1 MAKPKSTKK
10 IKTIMKLSI
19 EAGKA
24 TPAPPIGPALGQHG
38 VNIQEFVTQYNDKTR
53 EQIGNVIPC
62 ILTIYEDRSFTI
74 ELKTPPVASLI
85 LKAIKVAKGS
95 AKPNTDKI
103 GKITK
108 AQIKE
113 IAEQKIDDLNTTNL
127 DAAAKIVAGTALN
140 MGVEVI
146 D

>member
-1 MAKPKSTKK
+1 MAKEKK
-10 IKTIMKLSI
+10 IKAILKLTI

-53 EQIGNVIPC
+53 DKMGDVIPC
-62 ILTIYEDRSFTI
+62 ILTIFEDRTFTI
-74 ELKTPPVASLI
+74 ELKTPPVTNLL
-85 LKAIKVAKGS
+85 LKSVGLKKGS
-95 AKPNTDKI
+95 AKPNLVKV
-103 GKITK
+103 GKVTR

-113 IAEQKIDDLNTTNL
+113 IAEKKMADIN
-127 DAAAKIVAGTALN
+127 AISMESAMKIVEGSAKSLGLT
-140 MGVEVI
+140 VV